1 MAIKEKF
8 YEPLEIRTRKGR
20 GGNFNYVAWQDVVNR
35 LNEILGTSWSS
46 ELKTSEIIGDN
57 VIVRV
62 RVSFID
68 PETNEYCC
76 QEGFGGAINDERL
89 EAGSPFKAAY
99 SKALKDACKK
109 WGLGLYLEDEDQPS
123 FGPPTTTTNP
133 VVVVSE
139 VNTPPATEPIMTSLG
154 TSSGVSI
161 PTFPTQ
167 SVQNVVG
174 PSTQPTILG
183 DRTEVPK
190 VPTSPAF
197 AVQTSIP
204 PTPPTKVSGGNPFTV
219 SEAANTKPLGISD
232 IQKVALGGIIS
243 SKGITFAE
251 LVKEAFTAHG
261 IVKDPFPSRDALTYD
276 EAVLTIKYGNDK
288 FRKQ

>member
-46 ELKTSEIIGDN
+46 ELKTSEIIGNN

-62 RVSFID
+62 RVSFVN
-68 PETNEYCC
+68 PETKEYCC

-133 VVVVSE
+133 VVNEVS
-139 VNTPPATEPIMTSLG
+139 TPPATEPIMTSPG
-154 TSSGVSI
+154 TSSDVSI

-167 SVQNVVG
+167 PVQNV
-174 PSTQPTILG
+174 
-183 DRTEVPK
+183 E
-190 VPTSPAF
+190 
-197 AVQTSIP
+197 IP
-204 PTPPTKVSGGNPFTV
+204 PVQLQTTTVSTPPVSIINPPAQAPFAIP
-219 SEAANTKPLGISD
+219 EAANTKPLGISD
-232 IQKVALGGIIS
+232 IQKVALGGIVS
-243 SKGITFAE
+243 SKGITFEE
-251 LVKEAFTAHG
+251 LIKEAFTAHG
-261 IVKDPFPSRDALTYD
+261 IVKNPFPSRDDLTYD